1 MGELDKPFAPVRW
14 NDTIEESMT
23 RHDRNQSRSMSTHLK
38 IAAVKALIAAS
49 FVAVVTV
56 HGAAPA
62 SAGERGA
69 HIGWHVRQ
77 PARFIVS
84 GVLRQDGT
92 TDVIKPI
99 HAIVAA
105 DDENAAVAIF
115 SGTAR
120 KQYPGYTLI
129 ATLASKVPAAGTC
142 ENSI

>member
-1 MGELDKPFAPVRW
+1 
-14 NDTIEESMT
+14 
-23 RHDRNQSRSMSTHLK
+23 MSTHLK
-38 IAAVKALIAAS
+38 IAAVKALTGAF
-49 FVAVVTV
+49 FVSALSLQ
-56 HGAAPA
+56 GAAAA

-105 DDENAAVAIF
+105 DDGEAAVAMF

-129 ATLASKVPAAGTC
+129 ATLASPVPAAGTC

>member
-1 MGELDKPFAPVRW
+1 MT
-14 NDTIEESMT
+14 TIEEFMT
-23 RHDRNQSRSMSTHLK
+23 RHDRNQSRGMSTPLT
-38 IAAVKALIAAS
+38 IAAGKALIVAA
-49 FVAVVTV
+49 FVAFVTLQ
-56 HGAAPA
+56 GPAPA

-77 PARFIVS
+77 PARFIIS
-84 GVLRQDGT
+84 GVSRRDGT

-105 DDENAAVAIF
+105 DDGEAAVAMF

-129 ATLASKVPAAGTC
+129 STLASPAPAAGTC

>member
-1 MGELDKPFAPVRW
+1 
-14 NDTIEESMT
+14 MT
-23 RHDRNQSRSMSTHLK
+23 RYDRNQSRIMSSHLK
-38 IAAVKALIAAS
+38 IVALKALVAAS
-49 FVAVVTV
+49 FVPVVSLQ
-56 HGAAPA
+56 GAAPA

-92 TDVIKPI
+92 TDVIRPI

-105 DDENAAVAIF
+105 DDGDAAVAMF
-115 SGTAR
+115 SGTTR

-129 ATLASKVPAAGTC
+129 ATLASPVPAAGTC

>member
-1 MGELDKPFAPVRW
+1 MNK
-14 NDTIEESMT
+14 
-23 RHDRNQSRSMSTHLK
+23 QLK
-38 IAAVKALIAAS
+38 ITAIKAPIVGSFIAVTGLEGAL
-49 FVAVVTV
+49 
-56 HGAAPA
+56 PA

-92 TDVIKPI
+92 KDVIKPI
-99 HAIVAA
+99 HAIVTA
-105 DDENAAVAIF
+105 DDENAAIAMF
-115 SGTAR
+115 TGTAR

-129 ATLASKVPAAGTC
+129 ATLASPVPAAGTC

>member
-1 MGELDKPFAPVRW
+1 MTTRSSQYDGMTP
-14 NDTIEESMT
+14 IEEFMT

-38 IAAVKALIAAS
+38 IAAVKALIVAS
-49 FVAVVTV
+49 FVSVVSLQ
-56 HGAAPA
+56 GAAPA

-105 DDENAAVAIF
+105 DDGDAAVAMF

-129 ATLASKVPAAGTC
+129 ATLASPVPAAGTC
-142 ENSI
+142 ENSIYS